1 LIVVTFATR
10 DIWCY
15 NFSRN
20 INSLG
25 DVSMKKLVGLTLIL
39 VLLTACAETP
49 SAIDLDAANNGTT
62 LETTS
67 GQTINITLDSNFTTG
82 YKWNLVTEP
91 NAQVLKLLSSE
102 YVAPAASSPP
112 LVGAGGKEI
121 WKFQTTGRG
130 TTSLKLAY
138 FRPFDPSQ
146 VAKEFSA
153 TVVVK

>member
-1 LIVVTFATR
+1 MTEVT
-10 DIWCY
+10 
-15 NFSRN
+15 
-20 INSLG
+20 L
-25 DVSMKKLVGLTLIL
+25 VKKLVGLTLIL
-39 VLLTACAETP
+39 VLLTACADTP
-49 SAIDLDAANNGTT
+49 SAIDLDAANNGAT

-67 GQTINITLDSNFTTG
+67 GQTINITLDSNVTTG

-91 NAQVLKLLSSE
+91 NAQVLKLVSSE
-102 YVAPAASSPP
+102 YVAPASNPP

-153 TVVVK
+153 TFVVK

>member
-1 LIVVTFATR
+1 
-10 DIWCY
+10 
-15 NFSRN
+15 
-20 INSLG
+20 
-25 DVSMKKLVGLTLIL
+25 MKKFAGFIVIL

-49 SAIDLDAANNGTT
+49 SVIDLDAANNGVS

-67 GQTINITLDSNFTTG
+67 GQTINITLDSNITTG
-82 YKWNLVTEP
+82 YKWNLVGQP
-91 NAQVLKLLSSE
+91 DANVLKLMSSQ
-102 YVAPAASSPP
+102 YVEPGAGNPPA
-112 LVGAGGKEI
+112 VGAGGKEI

-138 FRPFDPSQ
+138 FRPFDPGQ

>member
-1 LIVVTFATR
+1 
-10 DIWCY
+10 
-15 NFSRN
+15 
-20 INSLG
+20 
-25 DVSMKKLVGLTLIL
+25 MEKLVGLTFIL

-49 SAIDLDAANNGTT
+49 SVIDLDAANNGVS

-67 GQTINITLDSNFTTG
+67 GQTINITLDSNITTG

-91 NAQVLKLLSSE
+91 DAKVLRLLSSQ
-102 YVAPAASSPP
+102 YVEPGASNPP
-112 LVGAGGKEI
+112 VVGAGGKEI

-138 FRPFDPSQ
+138 FRPFDPGQ